1 MEEIFL
7 AQEKLNENTIR
18 YQCWDENA
26 TTEGG
31 YVIRWYS
38 IAFCH
43 AKCTK

>member
-31 YVIRWYS
+31 YVIRW
-38 IAFCH
+38 
-43 AKCTK
+43 